1 MRCKNGSVACLTGM
15 LLMCA
20 VFCACNN
27 NGSADSASDMR
38 KRDNL
43 TLVKYLKLVDEQ
55 YVLDISEEDAIKLG
69 VSKESYRS
77 ACEDIV
83 RENANIRKIKEEG
96 GNYSLEDP
104 QEHMENYKRAE
115 EEYLKGFH
123 GDL

>member
-1 MRCKNGSVACLTGM
+1 MACLTGM
-15 LLMCA
+15 LLVCA

-38 KRDNL
+38 KRDIL

-104 QEHMENYKRAE
+104 QEHMEDYKRAE
-115 EEYLKGFH
+115 EEYLKGFQ